1 MHPEQ
6 LFTLFLL
13 GSFGRKKCFNTART
27 TVAVFE
33 LHSIVEESTC
43 LHSLRS
49 NGAPFR
55 FYTIQ
60 EHRCTLNVSLEMIAL
75 NLITNATP
83 MPKAE
88 NTHLLCKG
96 KYHCMADLLFD
107 WFVFDQT
114 CKYLSKSTKAK
125 QLNPNRS
132 NRRSAIQ

>member
-1 MHPEQ
+1 MAE
-6 LFTLFLL
+6 
-13 GSFGRKKCFNTART
+13 KKCFNTART

-43 LHSLRS
+43 LQSLRS

-75 NLITNATP
+75 NLSTNATP

-96 KYHCMADLLFD
+96 KYHCMADLLFG
-107 WFVFDQT
+107 WFGFNQT
-114 CKYLSKSTKAK
+114 ISNSTKAK
-125 QLNPNRS
+125 KI
-132 NRRSAIQ
+132 IQRKKQQRVSDTSPYQVSEYSLLEC